1 MGDVALVTV
10 VDAAV
15 VGVCDVPRGAGEVLF
30 PVLDAVVVLVTG
42 VLTARRVG
50 LTGIDDAVAVRVLFT
65 VVKGVVVGVVVAWVA
80 RLCGLTVG
88 AVDLNAVAQAVTVG
102 IEGGRVGQEG
112 QRFVGIVQAVAV
124 RVRVGRVRRGDAV
137 HFSGQRRAAT
147 RTNAAHRV
155 TRGDGLGGGAGF
167 RSETGRRTAVGRP

>member
-10 VDAAV
+10 VDAAGV
-15 VGVCDVPRGAGEVLF
+15 SVCDVPRGAREVLF

-65 VVKGVVVGVVVAWVA
+65 VVEGVIVGVVVARVA
-80 RLCGLTVG
+80 RLRGLAVG
-88 AVDLNAVAQAVTVG
+88 TVDLNAVAQAVAVG
-102 IEGGRVGQEG
+102 VEGGRVGQEG
-112 QRFVGIVQAVAV
+112 QGFVGIVQAVTV
-124 RVRVGRVRRGDAV
+124 RVRVRRVRRCDAV
-137 HFSGQRRAAT
+137 HFSGQRRTTARAD
-147 RTNAAHRV
+147 AAHRV
-155 TRGDGLGGGAGF
+155 TRGDGLGGGARF